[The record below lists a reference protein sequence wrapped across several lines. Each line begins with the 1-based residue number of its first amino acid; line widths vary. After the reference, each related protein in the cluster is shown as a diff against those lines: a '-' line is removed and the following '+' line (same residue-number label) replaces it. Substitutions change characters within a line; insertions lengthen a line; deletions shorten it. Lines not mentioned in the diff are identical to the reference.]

1 MNTVE
6 INVTEADIIKSIKN
20 SQYSPI
26 EYAVSR
32 TLKEN
37 VDNVEVKTN
46 SIIVWNN
53 DDSDYYS
60 YIYKDEYLEKVRIF
74 LEEWQDFK
82 DEIITEFC
90 SEPFTFSV
98 VRQK

>member
-37 VDNVEVKTN
+37 VDNV
-46 SIIVWNN
+46 
-53 DDSDYYS
+53 
-60 YIYKDEYLEKVRIF
+60 
-74 LEEWQDFK
+74 
-82 DEIITEFC
+82 
-90 SEPFTFSV
+90 
-98 VRQK
+98 